1 MRFAGL
7 PNIIHA
13 KVVTTHLDRAEVS
26 LFEEYFRENI
36 DIFVLKNVIVITFIW
51 KRRI

>member
-26 LFEEYFRENI
+26 LGCYLRNI
-36 DIFVLKNVIVITFIW
+36 LGKILKYSY
-51 KRRI
+51 

>member
-36 DIFVLKNVIVITFIW
+36 DIFLLKNVGRPYKTSHKVV
-51 KRRI
+51 